1 MEKDMVIKCIIFDLG
16 GVIVELDFS
25 RFFNEVITP
34 SPLNKPST
42 PIMMEFFRQSDTY
55 HQGKISN
62 EEFYQL
68 ACELLQVCSL
78 DQKAFYNAFN
88 SIIADINL
96 EMLDLIKTIKKANHV
111 KLMCISNINASHW
124 KYLKKQNW
132 DIWNIF
138 DDFILSHE
146 IQMTKPDPAIYQLA
160 IKKANCK
167 PEQILFIDDGLN
179 NVKAAEEVG
188 IKALRFS
195 NIEKLKKYL
204 QTNSI
209 KLK

>member
-1 MEKDMVIKCIIFDLG
+1 MVVKCIIFDLG

-42 PIMMEFFRQSDTY
+42 PIMMEFFRQSDTF
-55 HQGKISN
+55 HQGKITK

-78 DQKAFYNAFN
+78 NQKAFYAAFN

-96 EMLDLIKTIKKANHV
+96 EILELIRSIKESNNV
-111 KLMCISNINASHW
+111 KLMCLSNINISHW

-132 DIWNIF
+132 DIWNLF

-146 IQMTKPDPAIYQLA
+146 IHLTKPDPAIFELA
-160 IKKANCK
+160 IRMAKCK
-167 PEQILFIDDGLN
+167 PEEILFIDDGLN
-179 NVKAAEEVG
+179 NVKAASALK
-188 IKALRFS
+188 IKAIRFN
-195 NIEKLKKYL
+195 NIEKLKEDLLVNGIEFK
-204 QTNSI
+204 
-209 KLK
+209 

>member
-1 MEKDMVIKCIIFDLG
+1 MVVKCIIFDLG

-42 PIMMEFFRQSDTY
+42 PMMMEFFRQSDTF
-55 HQGKISN
+55 HQGKITK

-78 DQKAFYNAFN
+78 NQKAFYDAFN

-96 EMLDLIKTIKKANHV
+96 EILELIKTLKTLNNV
-111 KLMCISNINASHW
+111 KLMCLSNINISHW

-132 DIWNIF
+132 DIWNLF

-146 IQMTKPDPAIYQLA
+146 IHLTKPDPAIFKLA
-160 IKKANCK
+160 IKKAKCK
-167 PEQILFIDDGLN
+167 PEEILFIDDGLN
-179 NVKAAEEVG
+179 NVKAA
-188 IKALRFS
+188 KALKINAIKF
-195 NIEKLKKYL
+195 NDIKKLKEDL
-204 QTNSI
+204 IANNI

>member
-1 MEKDMVIKCIIFDLG
+1 MAIKCIIFDLG

-55 HQGKISN
+55 HQGKITN
-62 EEFYQL
+62 EEFYHL

-96 EMLDLIKTIKKANHV
+96 EILELIKTIKQVNHL
-111 KLMCISNINASHW
+111 KLMCMSNINASHW
-124 KYLKKQNW
+124 KHLKKQNW
-132 DIWNIF
+132 DIWNLF

-146 IQMTKPDPAIYQLA
+146 LQMTKPDPAIYQLA

-167 PEQILFIDDGLN
+167 PKQILFIDDGLN
-179 NVKAAEEVG
+179 NVKAAEEAG

-195 NIEKLKKYL
+195 NIEKLKQDL
-204 QTNSI
+204 QIYSI

>member
-1 MEKDMVIKCIIFDLG
+1 MGIKCIIFDLG
-16 GVIVELDFS
+16 GVVVELDFS

-42 PIMMEFFRQSDTY
+42 PMIMEFFRQSDTY
-55 HQGKISN
+55 HQGKLTD

-78 DQKAFYNAFN
+78 SQKEFYGAFN

-96 EMLDLIKTIKKANHV
+96 EILELIKKIKRANNI
-111 KLMCISNINASHW
+111 KLMCMSNINASHW

-132 DIWNIF
+132 DIWNLF

-146 IQMTKPDPAIYQLA
+146 LHLTKPDYAIYKIA
-160 IKKANCK
+160 IQRAKVK
-167 PEQILFIDDGLN
+167 PKEILFIDDGIN
-179 NVKAAEEVG
+179 NVKAAKDLGIFGIRFHNIGKLKEDLLNYG
-188 IKALRFS
+188 IK
-195 NIEKLKKYL
+195 ID
-204 QTNSI
+204 
-209 KLK
+209 

>member
-1 MEKDMVIKCIIFDLG
+1 MVVKCIIFDLG

-34 SPLNKPST
+34 SPLNKPNT
-42 PIMMEFFRQSDTY
+42 PIMMEFFRQSDTF
-55 HQGKISN
+55 HQGKITK

-78 DQKAFYNAFN
+78 NQKAFYEAFN

-96 EMLDLIKTIKKANHV
+96 EILELIKSIKESNNV
-111 KLMCISNINASHW
+111 KLMCLSNINVSHW

-132 DIWNIF
+132 DIWNLF

-146 IQMTKPDPAIYQLA
+146 IHLTKPDPAIFKLA
-160 IKKANCK
+160 IKKAKCK
-167 PEQILFIDDGLN
+167 PEEILFIDDGLN
-179 NVKAAEEVG
+179 NVKAA
-188 IKALRFS
+188 KALKINAIKF
-195 NIEKLKKYL
+195 NDIEKLKEDFL
-204 QTNSI
+204 ANDI
-209 KLK
+209 KFK

>member
-1 MEKDMVIKCIIFDLG
+1 MAIKCIIFDLG

-34 SPLNKPST
+34 SPLNKTST
-42 PIMMEFFRQSDTY
+42 PIMLEFFRQSDTF
-55 HQGKISN
+55 HQGKITK

-96 EMLDLIKTIKKANHV
+96 EMLDLIKTIKKVNHV
-111 KLMCISNINASHW
+111 KLMCMSNINVSHW

-132 DIWNIF
+132 DIWNLF

-146 IQMTKPDPAIYQLA
+146 IQMTKPDPAIFQLA
-160 IKKANCK
+160 IAKAKCK
-167 PEQILFIDDGLN
+167 SKEILFIDDGLN
-179 NVKAAEEVG
+179 NVKAAEEAG

-195 NIEKLKKYL
+195 NIEKLKKDL
-204 QTNSI
+204 QIYSI

>member
-1 MEKDMVIKCIIFDLG
+1 MVVKCIIFDLG

-42 PIMMEFFRQSDTY
+42 PIMMEFFRQSDTF
-55 HQGKISN
+55 HQGKITK

-78 DQKAFYNAFN
+78 NQKDFYAAFN

-96 EMLDLIKTIKKANHV
+96 EILELIRNIKEFNNV
-111 KLMCISNINASHW
+111 KLMCLSNINISHW

-132 DIWNIF
+132 DIWNLF

-146 IQMTKPDPAIYQLA
+146 IQLAKPDPAIFELA
-160 IKKANCK
+160 IRMAKCR
-167 PEQILFIDDGLN
+167 PEEILFVDDGLN
-179 NVKAAEEVG
+179 NVKAAS
-188 IKALRFS
+188 ALKINAIHFN
-195 NIEKLKKYL
+195 NIEKLKEDLLVNGIEFK
-204 QTNSI
+204 
-209 KLK
+209 